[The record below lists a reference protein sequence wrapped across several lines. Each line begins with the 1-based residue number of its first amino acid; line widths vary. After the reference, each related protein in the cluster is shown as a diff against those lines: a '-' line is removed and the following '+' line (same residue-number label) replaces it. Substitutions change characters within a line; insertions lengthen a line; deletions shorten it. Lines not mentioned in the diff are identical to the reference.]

1 MLEDGRREGVVT
13 REVDIEI
20 LTVAWL
26 GTIQQFARVWFFGDF
41 KKDEAVIVAQLHS
54 LLLRA
59 ARA

>member
-1 MLEDGRREGVVT
+1 
-13 REVDIEI
+13 
-20 LTVAWL
+20 L